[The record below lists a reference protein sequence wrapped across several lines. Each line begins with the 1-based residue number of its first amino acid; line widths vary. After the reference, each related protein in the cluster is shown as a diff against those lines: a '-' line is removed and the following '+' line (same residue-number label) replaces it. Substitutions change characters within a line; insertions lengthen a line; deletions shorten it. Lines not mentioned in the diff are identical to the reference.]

1 MKFRHAATLFAC
13 LLTFTTPFAR
23 AADTP
28 KYNILFIMSDDMRNE
43 LGSSGGMAK
52 TPNLDK
58 LAAAGVRFD
67 RTFCQFPLCNPS
79 RSSMLT
85 GRDVANT
92 GVLGNR
98 TYFRDVHPELL
109 TLPQYFQQHGYI
121 TIRHGKIFHG
131 GLDDLP
137 SWNEGA
143 APRGV
148 DNEEPERPSEAAT
161 QATTRPAN
169 RARANLPRG
178 QYSDRTIVVPDD
190 GHDEAEYKN
199 VQLTI
204 AALEKNK
211 DGGKPFFIAC
221 GFSKPHSPPA
231 APQKFYDLYPL
242 DSIQLPVDFQPRPTV
257 AEGFPLHSIRA
268 RNADLFIGRDASP
281 EEAKK
286 VIQAYLASISWVD
299 DNIGVVLAALDRLGL
314 RDKTIIVFTVDHGY
328 QLGEKGKWSK
338 AGSLFEEGDRIPLI
352 IDVPNNPGNGKPC
365 ERIVEALDI
374 YPTLVE
380 LTGLPPAPN
389 QQGTSLVP
397 LLKDPAGEWDHPAF
411 SVWSEDGKTFTG
423 TAVRTER
430 WRYAEFDQGKGGAML
445 FDMQA
450 DPHQLK
456 NLANDPQYTDVVAKL
471 SALVKSHNA
480 EWPANKPAEK

>member
-1 MKFRHAATLFAC
+1 MRFPRPLLPMLLLLLAPRFA
-13 LLTFTTPFAR
+13 PAQE
-23 AADTP
+23 AP
-28 KYNILFIMSDDMRNE
+28 KYNVLFIMSDDMRNE
-43 LGSSGGMAK
+43 IGSSGGMAK

-58 LAAAGVRFD
+58 LGAAGVRFD
-67 RTFCQFPLCNPS
+67 RTFCQYPLCNPS

-85 GRDVANT
+85 GRDVSTT

-98 TYFRDVHPELL
+98 TYFRDAHPDFV

-131 GLDDLP
+131 GLDDVP
-137 SWNEGA
+137 SWNEGG

-148 DNEEPERPSEAAT
+148 DMEEQERPSEAA
-161 QATTRPAN
+161 AAAGAVATRPAGGGPALS
-169 RARANLPRG
+169 RAAH
-178 QYSDRTIVVPDD
+178 SDRTIVVPDD
-190 GHDEAEYKN
+190 GKDDNEYHN
-199 VQLTI
+199 VELTI

-211 DGGKPFFIAC
+211 DRPFFIAC

-231 APQKFYDLYPL
+231 APQKFYDLYPI
-242 DSIQLPVDFQPRPTV
+242 DSIQLPVDFEPRPTV
-257 AEGFPLHSIRA
+257 PEGFPPHSIRT

-299 DNIGVVLAALDRLGL
+299 DNVGQVLAALDRLGL
-314 RDKTIIVFTVDHGY
+314 RDKTIVVFTVDHGY

-352 IDVPNNPGNGKPC
+352 IDVPHNPGNGTPC
-365 ERIVEALDI
+365 ERIVEGLDI
-374 YPTLVE
+374 YPTLAE
-380 LTGLPPAPN
+380 LAGLPPPPN
-389 QQGTSLVP
+389 LEGRSLVP

-411 SVWSEDGKTFTG
+411 SVWSEDGRTFTG
-423 TAVRTER
+423 TAVRTAR
-430 WRYAEFDQGKGGAML
+430 WRYAEYDQGKGGALL

-456 NLANDPQYTDVVAKL
+456 NLANDPKYAEEQAKL
-471 SALVKSHNA
+471 SALVKEHNA
-480 EWPANKPAEK
+480 KWAPNLKAAE

>member
-1 MKFRHAATLFAC
+1 MLK
-13 LLTFTTPFAR
+13 LTIILSFVALSLTTSVTR
-23 AADTP
+23 AADAP
-28 KYNILFIMSDDMRNE
+28 HYNILFIMSDDMRNE

-67 RTFCQFPLCNPS
+67 HTYCQFPLCNPS

-98 TYFRDVHPELL
+98 TYFRDLHPELV
-109 TLPQYFQQHGYI
+109 TMPQYFQQHGYI
-121 TIRHGKIFHG
+121 TVGHGKIFHG

-137 SWNEGA
+137 SWTEGGNK
-143 APRGV
+143 RGV
-148 DNEEPERPSEAAT
+148 DPDEPDRPSEAALEAG
-161 QATTRPAN
+161 ATTKPAGG
-169 RARANLPRG
+169 RAPMDRNL
-178 QYSDRTIVVPDD
+178 YSDRTIVVPDD
-190 GHDEAEYKN
+190 GHDEIEYKN
-199 VQLTI
+199 VEATI
-204 AALEKNK
+204 AALEKYK

-231 APQKFYDLYPL
+231 APQKFYDMYPL
-242 DSIQLPVDFQPRPTV
+242 DSIQLPVDFAPRPTV
-257 AEGFPLHSIRA
+257 PEGFPPHSIRA

-299 DNIGVVLAALDRLGL
+299 DNIGVVLAALDRLHL
-314 RDKTIIVFTVDHGY
+314 RDNTIVVFTVDHGY

-352 IDVPNNPGNGKPC
+352 IDVPHNPANGTPC
-365 ERIVEALDI
+365 ERVVEGFDI

-380 LTGLPPAPN
+380 LAGLPPAPN
-389 QQGTSLVP
+389 QQGRSLVP

-423 TAVRTER
+423 TAVRTDR

-445 FDMQA
+445 FDMNA

-456 NLANDPQYTDVVAKL
+456 NLANDPQYADVCKKL
-471 SALVKSHNA
+471 SALIKTHNA
-480 EWPANKPAEK
+480 GWPPNLK